1 MPYHATMRPWMGSRV
16 RRVAAP
22 VVLLASLTMLL
33 CVAVAP
39 AGTAHALPSA
49 DSTTVGTRVGTT
61 SAAAAVAAAPAVIT
75 TVTLADGD
83 TADDAD
89 ITTNTTTDYDTWT
102 AVADDIAAQLKDG
115 VDTYATDRPS
125 ASSVISPAY
134 NMTYRAGYFAAA
146 VADVL
151 GADAQQALA
160 DRFQSV
166 LQLTYADGNA
176 DELAAQVVDLTTALA
191 DAAATLDAS
200 ADLKNPRDYAAASLA
215 ETQSQRDDLQANKK
229 TTYTG
234 RGDRTWGDVAA
245 DMDDILDEAVAIAKG
260 GDGQGGADTVNE
272 AYYQYYERLGFEKN
286 VMNAIGGSR
295 VSLVESTFKDARKAM
310 VAGKPAAET
319 ASIVDSLKTMLDEDA
334 ARLDGGAADRVDG
347 FTRFVTSAVGQS
359 FLVLVREG
367 LEALLVVAATVAY
380 LVKSGNRR
388 FVGWIYAGVA
398 AGLAGSGV
406 VAALFV
412 ALFGGSGPVQEIM
425 EGVCAL
431 IAMGMLLWTSN
442 WMLNKSSVEAWNRYI
457 RSKTEAA
464 VADASAAAAGG
475 AASART
481 VGSLA
486 LLSFLAVFRE
496 GAETVIFY
504 QSIYSMTQDAHG
516 MWVGGLL
523 AAAVLLVVFMLIRF
537 TSVRIPIGP
546 FFLVTSILMS
556 ALVVVFAGGGV
567 HSLIEGDLL
576 PGLYLNGLPT
586 NDWLGFYP
594 YAETVVAQIVAAVA
608 VLTLFAVGYVR
619 QRRAKTVA
627 ATTVSAAASAEAE
640 TA

>member
-16 RRVAAP
+16 RRAAVP

-33 CVAVAP
+33 CIAVAP

-49 DSTTVGTRVGTT
+49 DGTTVGTRVGTT
-61 SAAAAVAAAPAVIT
+61 SAAAAVAAA
-75 TVTLADGD
+75 
-83 TADDAD
+83 DAD
-89 ITTNTTTDYDTWT
+89 ITTNPTTDYDTWT
-102 AVADDIAAQLKDG
+102 AVADDITTQLKDG

-160 DRFQSV
+160 DRFQAV

-176 DELAAQVVDLTTALA
+176 DELAVQVDGLSTALA
-191 DAAATLDAS
+191 DAAAQLDVS

-215 ETQSQRDDLQANKK
+215 ETQSQREDLQANKK

-234 RGDRTWGDVAA
+234 RGDRTWSDVAA
-245 DMDDILDEAVAIAKG
+245 EMDDILDGAVATAKG
-260 GDGQGGADTVNE
+260 GDGQGGADKVNE

-310 VAGKPAAET
+310 VAGRPASET
-319 ASIVDSLKTMLDEDA
+319 ASIVDSLKAMLDEDA
-334 ARLDGGAADRVDG
+334 ARLDGGAADQVNG
-347 FTRFVTSAVGQS
+347 FTRFVTSSIGQA

-388 FVGWIYAGVA
+388 FVRWIYAGVA

-406 VAALFV
+406 VAAIFV
-412 ALFGGSGPVQEIM
+412 TLFGGSGPVQEIM

-442 WMLNKSSVEAWNRYI
+442 WMLSKSSVEAWNRYI
-457 RSKTEAA
+457 RSRTEAA
-464 VADASAAAAGG
+464 VADASAATAAGG

-523 AAAVLLVVFMLIRF
+523 AAAVLLVVFVLIRF

-546 FFLVTSILMS
+546 FFLVTSVLMS

-594 YAETVVAQIVAAVA
+594 YAETIIAQIVAAVA